1 MKLIGFKERG
11 SRNAHIVG
19 NSLAAVL
26 PETKLPFWRVWHLL
40 RLNIILLVPMFSA
53 GTGGY
58 DGKFH
63 LRH

>member
-1 MKLIGFKERG
+1 MKLLGVKKQR
-11 SRNAHIVG
+11 SRNAQIVG
-19 NSLAAVL
+19 DNLAAVL

-58 DGKFH
+58 DGEFH